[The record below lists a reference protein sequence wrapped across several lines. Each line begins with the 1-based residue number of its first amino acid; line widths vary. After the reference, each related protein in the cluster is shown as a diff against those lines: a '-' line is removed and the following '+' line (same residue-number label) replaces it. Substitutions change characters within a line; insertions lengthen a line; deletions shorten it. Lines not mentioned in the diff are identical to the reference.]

1 MNHFH
6 FPSAAVPETID
17 FYTKHFAFRE
27 IATLGK
33 THVLRDDKGFL
44 LAIDESAEGDP
55 PSKARHLGF
64 HLEGKRAVL
73 ELFLRLKPMVKSPLI
88 EPSPRVIH
96 FYCEDPSGNR
106 LEIGWY
112 HFEKAYLY

>member
-6 FPSAAVPETID
+6 FPSAAVPATID
-17 FYTKHFAFRE
+17 FYTSHFAFQKV
-27 IATLGK
+27 ATLGK
-33 THVLRDDKGFL
+33 THVLRDTKGFL
-44 LAIDESAEGDP
+44 LAIDESEASAP
-55 PSKARHLGF
+55 PPKAQHLGF
-64 HLEGKRAVL
+64 HLDGKQAVL
-73 ELFLRLKPMVKSPLI
+73 DLFQKLKAATKSPLI

-112 HFEKAYLY
+112 HFEKTTIY